1 MVQRKETVYVA
12 NWELKPVSLVEHRNW
27 NMLSVREMCIKHR
40 LFTAGTSDEYAS
52 VLNFVNKNEPTAENI
67 FLVAKKINKCSE
79 RQTVSN
85 IMYLLVKEACY
96 PTFELD
102 GVEEF

>member
-12 NWELKPVSLVEHRNW
+12 NWELIPVSLAERRDW

-40 LFTAGTSDEYAS
+40 LFTAGTTDEYSS

-67 FLVAKKINKCSE
+67 FLVARRINKCSE
-79 RQTVSN
+79 QQTVSN
-85 IMYLLVKEACY
+85 IMYLLAKEACY

-102 GVEEF
+102 GEEEF